1 MRSAWSPYSGIFHVV
16 RDLLYLKFSI
26 KTCFKCS
33 NLWSLLNYLPHV
45 LSRPTCS
52 RALLSTVPHVPH
64 AIRVV
69 MPYLLRASHG
79 SCLTCSCISRVLCLA
94 FLVLRVPHAVRVL
107 LLFIPHLLQVFLA

>member
-16 RDLLYLKFSI
+16 RDLLYFKFSI

-45 LSRPTCS
+45 LSCPTCS
-52 RALLSTVPHVPH
+52 RALLSTVPHVPRSL
-64 AIRVV
+64 RVI

-79 SCLTCSCISRVLCLA
+79 SYLTCSCISRVLCLA

-107 LLFIPHLLQVFLA
+107 LLFIPHLLQVFQA

>member
-52 RALLSTVPHVPH
+52 RALLSTVPH

-69 MPYLLRASHG
+69 MPYLLHALRA
-79 SCLTCSCISRVLCLA
+79 LVSRVSCALSFSCCA
-94 FLVLRVPHAVRVL
+94 CHMPYVFFYSSFLIYFRCFWPNTL
-107 LLFIPHLLQVFLA
+107 ICI